1 MLPQCMEG
9 IFALLTPNKLG
20 FFLQQFS
27 YGLHNSR
34 EIWNEPLV
42 ITSQFQK
49 PSNLADSRRWLPVHH
64 LLHLI
69 RINSYA
75 CLRDSVT
82 EEFDFLQPKITF

>member
-20 FFLQQFS
+20 FFLQQLS
-27 YGLHNSR
+27 YGLRNSR
-34 EIWNEPLV
+34 EIQNKSSI
-42 ITSQFQK
+42 ITGQSQK
-49 PSNLADSRRWLPVHH
+49 TSNLTDSRWWLPIHH

-69 RINSYA
+69 RINNYA

-82 EEFDFLQPKITF
+82 QELDFL